1 MNSLTLENVFYCHEV
16 ATNMTIG
23 ESAIQRKSHCWEV
36 KLNKN
41 NQSVLRKVVTNLTGL
56 EMLKTRH
63 YIRPGETCAICLDG
77 IYMKRNAFLNSCGH
91 GFHYSCLSE
100 SQLYNNTCPMCR
112 DEIYLSTAQKRI
124 HALSRADQME
134 MMPLLSFPQL
144 CHRRRKPFHYLG
156 TCEKCIYCRNMRKS
170 I

>member
-63 YIRPGETCAICLDG
+63 YIRPG
-77 IYMKRNAFLNSCGH
+77 
-91 GFHYSCLSE
+91 
-100 SQLYNNTCPMCR
+100 
-112 DEIYLSTAQKRI
+112 
-124 HALSRADQME
+124 
-134 MMPLLSFPQL
+134 
-144 CHRRRKPFHYLG
+144 
-156 TCEKCIYCRNMRKS
+156 
-170 I
+170 